1 MKEFIRY
8 AIKAKNAG
16 ELHKLKLAS
25 GITIFLLLF
34 FTIEGMGID
43 TYSQAT
49 NGTLNIENSDN
60 NSAQQNNAVKGK
72 VTDLGGI
79 PLPGVTVLI
88 KGTTTGSVS
97 DIDGNYEVS
106 ANSDDILVFSFIGMR
121 TVEVPV
127 GSQAEI
133 NVTLETDIIG
143 IDEVV
148 AIGYGTQRRE
158 DLTGS
163 IVSGDMD
170 AVLEQPNL
178 SLMEGLLGSVP
189 GLNIEQTDE
198 AGEDPDISIRGQ
210 STLSGETDPLIVVDG
225 VIYRGSLIDINPNDI
240 KSVDILRDASSKAI
254 YGSQASNGVI
264 QIVTTGG
271 KGEPSIKYSGRFSL
285 QRPHHEVR
293 AEMDGDKFME
303 KIEHSDLVQSRTE
316 ESGYLEPN
324 PNWTETTNFK
334 TNHEIRQFELGRT
347 YDWYDGLT
355 TDNPYT
361 ISHNVAVSNS
371 TEKSNYFGSI
381 GYTEQDGHMIDEF
394 YERINGR
401 FNFSSSLTDWFDL
414 DFQSFVTISEWG
426 PQILGTSDRFI
437 EPYATPYDENGELVQ
452 RPYGNPINPLI
463 EIEAESEDKR
473 LNLGANITGN
483 VFLPVKGLKYQMRL
497 GNNYLITQ
505 ENSFASYGNSFT
517 GLGYKRHQANYTL
530 SLDNIL
536 TYSRL
541 FNQIHQVDVT
551 LLYGIERR
559 ESEYTR
565 AEGANFANHALGFDL
580 LQAADAALQAVE
592 SGGWEESSL
601 YNMGRI
607 SYKLM
612 DRYLVNAT
620 MRRDGFS
627 GFSKENKFGYFP
639 SLALGWVISEESFL
653 KLKIKWLDRLK
664 IRASYGATGNRTI
677 GRYQTLAKVE
687 GTSGY
692 VAGDASSIYTQWISD
707 LASPDLRWETTTG
720 VNLGIDFRLLDSRLN
735 GSIDYYN
742 NNTTDL
748 LYQVDIP
755 AISRYEVFPDNL
767 GKIHNHGMEMQLT
780 SINIRSKDLSW
791 TTSFIF
797 SFDRDEIKE
806 LLGFDLDGDGIEDDL
821 ISEGLFINESLGTLY
836 DFEIDGIWQLGE
848 DIPGGYEFGS
858 YRVVDMNGDG
868 EIIPG
873 DDKIIL
879 GNEEPSYR
887 FSINNVVNYKNWTLR
902 VFVNSEQGG
911 KNWFLGD
918 DTMYGFSIFNTETH
932 FNQAFFQ
939 GADYWT
945 PENPDSKYQRPGIK
959 GSDGIAGT
967 RYTSRSY
974 IRLRDLSLSY
984 RFATNQ
990 INFVKDIKLILSGR
1004 NLLTITDW
1012 PGWDPDT
1019 GAGLTRG
1026 GRPVMESY
1034 SLGIDVTF

>member
-1 MKEFIRY
+1 M
-8 AIKAKNAG
+8 
-16 ELHKLKLAS
+16 
-25 GITIFLLLF
+25 
-34 FTIEGMGID
+34 
-43 TYSQAT
+43 
-49 NGTLNIENSDN
+49 
-60 NSAQQNNAVKGK
+60 
-72 VTDLGGI
+72 
-79 PLPGVTVLI
+79 
-88 KGTTTGSVS
+88 
-97 DIDGNYEVS
+97 
-106 ANSDDILVFSFIGMR
+106 
-121 TVEVPV
+121 
-127 GSQAEI
+127 
-133 NVTLETDIIG
+133 
-143 IDEVV
+143 
-148 AIGYGTQRRE
+148 
-158 DLTGS
+158 
-163 IVSGDMD
+163 
-170 AVLEQPNL
+170 
-178 SLMEGLLGSVP
+178 
-189 GLNIEQTDE
+189 
-198 AGEDPDISIRGQ
+198 
-210 STLSGETDPLIVVDG
+210 
-225 VIYRGSLIDINPNDI
+225 
-240 KSVDILRDASSKAI
+240 DILRDASSKAI

-264 QIVTTGG
+264 QIVTTSG
-271 KGEPSIKYSGRFSL
+271 KGQARIQYSGRFSL
-285 QRPHHEVR
+285 QQPHHEIR
-293 AEMDGDKFME
+293 AEMDGAKFME
-303 KIEHSDLVQSRTE
+303 KIEYSDLVQSRTA
-316 ESGYLEPN
+316 ESGYLERN

-361 ISHNVAVSNS
+361 ISHNVSVSNAS
-371 TEKSNYFGSI
+371 EKSNYFGSI
-381 GYTEQDGHMIDEF
+381 GYTKQEGHMIDE
-394 YERINGR
+394 YYDRINGR

-414 DFQSFVTISEWG
+414 DFQSFITISEWG

-483 VFLPVKGLKYQMRL
+483 VFLPIKGLKYQMRF
-497 GNNYLITQ
+497 GNNYETNQ
-505 ENSFASYGNSFT
+505 VNFFDPSGNSFT
-517 GLGYKRHQANYTL
+517 GLGYKRNQINYTL

-551 LLYGIERR
+551 LLYGIEKR

-565 AEGANFANHALGFDL
+565 AEGANFANHALGFNQ
-580 LQAADAALQAVE
+580 LQAADAALQAVQ
-592 SGGWEESSL
+592 SGGWKESSL

-612 DRYLVNAT
+612 DKYLVNAT
-620 MRRDGFS
+620 IRRDGFS

-653 KLKIKWLDRLK
+653 KSKISWLDRLK

-677 GRYQTLAKVE
+677 GRYQTLAKVN

-692 VAGDASSIYTQWISD
+692 VAGDGSSIYTQWISD
-707 LASPDLRWETTTG
+707 LASPNLRWETTTG
-720 VNLGIDFRLLDSRLN
+720 VNLGVDFRLLDSRLN

-755 AISRYEVFPDNL
+755 SISRYSVFPDNL
-767 GKIHNHGMEMQLT
+767 GKIHNNGMEMQLT
-780 SINIRSKDLSW
+780 SINIRSKDISW

-879 GNEEPSYR
+879 GNSEPSYR

-902 VFVNSEQGG
+902 LFVNSEQGG
-911 KNWFLGD
+911 NNWYLGE

-932 FNQAFFQ
+932 FNQAFFR

-945 PENPDSKYQRPGIK
+945 PENPNAKYQRPGIK

-967 RYTSRSY
+967 QYTSRSY
-974 IRLRDLSLSY
+974 IRLRDLSISY
-984 RFATNQ
+984 RFETNR
-990 INFVKDIKLILSGR
+990 INFVKDVKLILSGR
-1004 NLLTITDW
+1004 NLLTITKW